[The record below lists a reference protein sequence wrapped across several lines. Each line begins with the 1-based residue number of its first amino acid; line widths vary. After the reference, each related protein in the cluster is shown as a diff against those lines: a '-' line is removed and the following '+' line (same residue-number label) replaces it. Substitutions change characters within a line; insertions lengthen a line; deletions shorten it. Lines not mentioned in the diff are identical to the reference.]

1 MESLIA
7 LVLAVWCSFML
18 ASGEL
23 NWHSCPDGAEILTTH
38 TGQPFIINFGFRAL
52 PFMSMYK
59 KDGSVFRPDGRRTFA
74 TLGRISFTS
83 VMESDEGIY
92 MLIVGNSFNRTVCLA
107 G

>member
-18 ASGEL
+18 ASGQL
-23 NWHSCPDGAEILTTH
+23 NCPDGAETLTTH
-38 TGQPFIINFGFRAL
+38 TGQPFIIDFGFKPAL
-52 PFMSMYK
+52 PFMSMYT

-83 VMESDEGIY
+83 IMESDEGVY
-92 MLIVGNSFNRTVCLA
+92 MFIVGSSFNRTICLE

>member
-18 ASGEL
+18 ASGQL
-23 NWHSCPDGAEILTTH
+23 NCPDGAETLTTH
-38 TGQPFIINFGFRAL
+38 TGQPFIIDFGFTAL
-52 PFMSMYK
+52 PFISMYT

-74 TLGRISFTS
+74 RLGRISFTS
-83 VMESDEGIY
+83 IIESDEGIY
-92 MLIVGNSFNRTVCLA
+92 MLIVGSRFNRTVCLE